1 MIRFYSVF
9 LFIVLFRC
17 EVIAGLSFASGE
29 IRYKL
34 SGHISEY
41 PFSFEFYNESNATAK
56 IIDIVSSC
64 DCVKI
69 ESDKKTYQPNE
80 KGKINGV
87 FSIGDRTGIQNKEFV
102 VITDENKG
110 SKHRLRLSIYIAPP
124 AVVLPKLLRWK
135 HADDSAKELSVK
147 ILDNFK
153 FSIIEYDDNF
163 FLVKTFIKEQ
173 NKVKIKP
180 IGTLPKGKYSV
191 KLYFINNSNDAELST
206 AAHLIFK

>member
-1 MIRFYSVF
+1 MIRLYSVF

-41 PFSFEFYNESNATAK
+41 PFSFEFYNESNATVK

-80 KGKINGV
+80 KGKI
-87 FSIGDRTGIQNKEFV
+87 
-102 VITDENKG
+102 ITDENKG